1 MKTILNKGFI
11 ILLLVGTISCTEQ
24 QSLTSEQVAYASIL
38 DVSADG
44 LSVVL
49 APSMDSALV
58 ETPDL
63 LDEELSILLKMKE
76 EEKLARDVYAALYA
90 KWANPVFSRISKAES
105 NHMNAIIN
113 LLKFYEEADT
123 LVAES
128 GVFQNTELQ
137 TLYTDLTTTG
147 TLSLQEAF
155 AVGALIEELDI
166 KDLQEGS
173 QSTTNSNILL
183 VYENLERGSRNHL
196 RSFNRQ
202 LTALGI
208 TYSPVYITQAAFDSI
223 VTSAFEKGKP
233 YVLNGNCQGMGTG
246 NQRGHGGRGWRHGN

>member
-1 MKTILNKGFI
+1 MKTILNKGFF
-11 ILLLVGTISCTEQ
+11 ILLLIGFISCTEQ
-24 QSLTSEQVAYASIL
+24 QSMTSDQVPYASIL
-38 DVSADG
+38 DVSSDG
-44 LSVVL
+44 LSLVL

-58 ETPDL
+58 ETSDL
-63 LDEELSILLKMKE
+63 LDAELSVLLKMKE

-90 KWANPVFSRISKAES
+90 KWTNPVFSRISNAES

-113 LLKFYEEADT
+113 LLKYYEEADT
-123 LVAES
+123 LVAEV
-128 GVFQNTELQ
+128 GVFHNTELQ
-137 TLYTDLTTTG
+137 TLFTKLVTTG
-147 TLSLQEAF
+147 SLSLQEAF

-173 QSTTNSNILL
+173 LNTTNANILL

-208 TYSPVYITQAAFDSI
+208 TYSPVYITKSAFDSI
-223 VTSAFEKGKP
+223 VNSAFEKGKP
-233 YVLNGNCQGMGTG
+233 YAMNGNCQGTGTA
-246 NQRGHGGRGWRHGN
+246 NRRRSGGRGWRHGN